1 MDSKKDIQRRN
12 NGSKQYPEPRVFSPL
27 LPEAVEEFFKDRSH
41 AEEPEE
47 TPPRNLRRRLAWI
60 RERRER
66 KFRGTRTRQQ
76 QNPDTDW
83 SSVDNIN

>member
-1 MDSKKDIQRRN
+1 MDSKHNHRRK

-66 KFRGTRTRQQ
+66 KFRGTRTRHQ

-83 SSVDNIN
+83 SGVDQEN